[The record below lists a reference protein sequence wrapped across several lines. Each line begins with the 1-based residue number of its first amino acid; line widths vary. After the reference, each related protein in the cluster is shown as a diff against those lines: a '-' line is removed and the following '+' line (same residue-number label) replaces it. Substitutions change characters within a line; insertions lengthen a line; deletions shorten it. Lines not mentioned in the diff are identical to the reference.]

1 MALEVRP
8 KVLQAKCQM
17 TTKSPKR
24 NCKDCKLG
32 LIDCEKHMQTCG
44 NCAFSAC
51 NFCMRFCCGRG
62 DCARK
67 ICCAGV
73 AKHQAEI
80 HVMASASS
88 VKLTTAARCEVVSTT
103 SDVLLSGATNVI
115 GTIARAVPAV
125 MSQSSASNAKLS
137 LAARTAVPAVHVRGS
152 VLSAARSAV
161 PAVAARCSYAIY
173 LAHSSRLG

>member
-1 MALEVRP
+1 MTPKVRHVALEVRP

-51 NFCMRFCCGRG
+51 NFCMRFCCERG

-80 HVMASASS
+80 HVGE
-88 VKLTTAARCEVVSTT
+88 CEQCE
-103 SDVLLSGATNVI
+103 AYHCC
-115 GTIARAVPAV
+115 
-125 MSQSSASNAKLS
+125 S
-137 LAARTAVPAVHVRGS
+137 LRGCFYY
-152 VLSAARSAV
+152 V
-161 PAVAARCSYAIY
+161 
-173 LAHSSRLG
+173 